1 MAPKTTSKAE
11 KAREEELEKGR
22 IAAMKASNAEDPLWK
37 VQRKEQALASDLGID
52 PDLKAKEFLAALMT
66 KGTEATGLSELKKDA
81 GISDPKAVLAA
92 SNLNQAYK
100 VLKGLWRFGMTRDLL
115 RIAAEMGLIKLLKTL
130 KKRHPDGK
138 IKGSAGQI
146 IEKWMAMEQAGSAT
160 DSVSK
165 DVSSFTTSSSSAPS
179 SASES
184 ASVKAS
190 ESASVA
196 TLEVQRDKKD
206 VSETPAI
213 PVEET
218 PKVTGADM
226 TNPSSSPLALAAA
239 PDSSSTASSTASV
252 AMEVSKEPKA
262 VDEKLR
268 NKVKAALSR
277 EDAASGLKPVCES
290 AAVVAHVE
298 EQLYATYK
306 TDKDAFKTATRKL
319 VEIIR
324 GNDEKKA
331 KLNAGDITVTE
342 VLA

>member
-22 IAAMKASNAEDPLWK
+22 IAAMKAANAEDPLWK

-92 SNLNQAYK
+92 SNLNRAYK

-130 KKRHPDGK
+130 KKKHPDGK
-138 IKGSAGQI
+138 IKESAGKI
-146 IEKWMAMEQAGSAT
+146 IEKWMAMEQAASAT
-160 DSVSK
+160 DAVSK
-165 DVSSFTTSSSSAPS
+165 DVSSLTTASSSAPS
-179 SASES
+179 S
-184 ASVKAS
+184 AS

-324 GNDEKKA
+324 GDDGKRA

-342 VLA
+342 LLA